1 MAADNSN
8 TQVHEVNNTA
18 EEVLDSAIK
27 GSETMKKEVHEVNNT
42 AEEVLDSAIEGSE
55 TMKKEGIKIILKF
68 PLFTLK

>member
-27 GSETMKKEVHEVNNT
+27 ESETT
-42 AEEVLDSAIEGSE
+42 
-55 TMKKEGIKIILKF
+55 KKEGIKIILKF